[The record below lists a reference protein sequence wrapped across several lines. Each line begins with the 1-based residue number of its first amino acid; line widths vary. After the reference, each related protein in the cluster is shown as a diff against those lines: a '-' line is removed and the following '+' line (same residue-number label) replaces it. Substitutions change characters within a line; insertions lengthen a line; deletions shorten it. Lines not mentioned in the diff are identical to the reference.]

1 MAGQFDSDF
10 PALGANNTADYV
22 YFLLLGTATMLTV
35 SECAGCVAVL
45 QVGMAVGVTVPI
57 RLSLASRCDPARAY
71 FVAVPFLSFSL
82 SFMIVYVYCM
92 KHRSALR
99 AVTSTLL

>member
-45 QVGMAVGVTVPI
+45 LVGMAVGVTVPI
-57 RLSLASRCDPARAY
+57 ELGLS
-71 FVAVPFLSFSL
+71 
-82 SFMIVYVYCM
+82 M
-92 KHRSALR
+92 
-99 AVTSTLL
+99 